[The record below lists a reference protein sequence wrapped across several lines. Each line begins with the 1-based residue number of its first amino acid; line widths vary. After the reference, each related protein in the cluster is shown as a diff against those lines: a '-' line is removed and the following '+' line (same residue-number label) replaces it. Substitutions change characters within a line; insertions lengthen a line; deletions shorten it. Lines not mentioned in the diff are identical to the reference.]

1 MRTFT
6 QQIICQAPRPERIPR
21 YAPAMASVAKVTS
34 MELVEFALRQT
45 ALGVVLAASSARGLC
60 WLAIGEGAEQHGM
73 VAALLRRFAAARPV
87 GSGGGP
93 DASSAQRVLER
104 AFDAL
109 ERPSE
114 ATDLPLDLR
123 GTPFQLA
130 VWAQLRLIPAGSVI
144 SYAEL
149 ARRSGRPRA
158 FRAVAQACGA
168 NPVGV
173 IVPCHRVIASDGSL
187 GGFGFGLARK
197 RELLRREGVDLQ
209 TRSRPS
215 PGPVSA

>member
-1 MRTFT
+1 MLN
-6 QQIICQAPRPERIPR
+6 
-21 YAPAMASVAKVTS
+21 VAKVTS
-34 MELVEFALRQT
+34 MEMVEFALRPT
-45 ALGVVLAASSARGLC
+45 ALGMVLAASSARGLC
-60 WLAIGEGAEQHGM
+60 WLAIGEVAEHDGM
-73 VAALLRRFAAARPV
+73 VAALLRRFAMARPV
-87 GSGGGP
+87 GPGRGL
-93 DASSAQRVLER
+93 DASSVQPLLER
-104 AFDAL
+104 AFDAV

-123 GTPFQLA
+123 GTPFQIA

-149 ARRSGRPRA
+149 ARRSGRPSA
-158 FRAVAQACGA
+158 CRAVAQACGA

-197 RELLRREGVDLQ
+197 RALLRREGVDLQ
-209 TRSRPS
+209 TRTRLPRRS
-215 PGPVSA
+215 V